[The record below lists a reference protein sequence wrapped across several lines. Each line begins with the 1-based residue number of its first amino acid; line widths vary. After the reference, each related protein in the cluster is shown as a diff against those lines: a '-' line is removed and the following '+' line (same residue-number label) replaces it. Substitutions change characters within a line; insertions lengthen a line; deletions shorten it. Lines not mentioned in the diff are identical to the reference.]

1 MRNFIRPFLPML
13 VVALVVVI
21 ARPIAQTTSA
31 SLELLWQYDTAG

>member
-1 MRNFIRPFLPML
+1 ML